1 MSKSFI
7 FSSREELD
15 AALAEEVSAT
25 LREGIAARGSASLVV
40 SGGSTPKGL
49 FAALSATA
57 LSWEKV
63 TVLLADERWVPE
75 SHDDSNSAMVK
86 RLLLQGEAAS
96 AQWISFNAG
105 SDDETSALTDL
116 RATLEAMDT
125 FDVVV
130 LGMGGDSHTASLFP
144 CSAELSEGLTTS
156 ETALMTQPT
165 TAPHRRLSLSKRR
178 LLDTRMGIVHIVG
191 EDKLEVYRQ
200 ATAKLD
206 CDEHPI
212 SHFAERAPFALWF
225 AP

>member
-15 AALAEEVSAT
+15 IALAEDISVA
-25 LREGIAARGSASLVV
+25 LWEGIEARGNASLVV

-57 LSWEKV
+57 LPWEKV

-86 RLLLQGEAAS
+86 RLLLQGEASS

-144 CSAELSEGLTTS
+144 CSAELCEGLATSEGSLHQHQWPLF
-156 ETALMTQPT
+156 E
-165 TAPHRRLSLSKRR
+165 RYLSK
-178 LLDTRMGIVHIVG
+178 VG
-191 EDKLEVYRQ
+191 
-200 ATAKLD
+200 
-206 CDEHPI
+206 
-212 SHFAERAPFALWF
+212 
-225 AP
+225 